1 MKIVVF
7 GTGAFY
13 INRQD
18 ALLKE
23 EIIAFAD
30 NDNEKWT
37 GKINNIPIVSPDQI
51 KEFPYD
57 RIVIMSRKK
66 KEIKRQ
72 LIIDLR
78 IDEESILDF
87 ENYCDYY
94 LKSRKLCELVMH
106 YKNNC
111 CYFGKSKT
119 KILII
124 TYALNYNGGSL
135 AAFYAALALK
145 SKGFDV
151 VIAARKSDKRL
162 IEEITNEGVA
172 VFIQEL
178 IDYCSWEQVSW
189 IEQFDYV
196 IVNTLQLGRILKEL
210 IYKKPVLWW
219 IHESK
224 IEYEYLDK
232 DIIEYLDNINIEPY
246 VVSDVAL
253 HTFRQYF
260 HKVNASILHY
270 GIPDNGFR
278 SIKFSTRE
286 KTVFAVIGGIVP
298 IKAQDVFLE
307 AITHLTQE
315 ELDKSEF
322 WLIGICQPENQYS
335 NSILKQVEMIPEV
348 RWLGELN
355 RRDIEKIYKDID
367 IVVVPSRQE
376 TMSIVMTEAFMY
388 GKIGIASN
396 VIGISKYIKDKENG
410 LIFESENVKDLAEKM
425 SWVLENQDK
434 LNSMSVKARKT
445 FERFFTLKVFGERLE
460 TIINTKMVSP
470 MSNLPL

>member
-7 GTGAFY
+7 GTGSFF

-18 ALLKE
+18 TLSKE

-30 NDNEKWT
+30 NDKDKWT
-37 GKINNIPIVSPDQI
+37 KKIDNIPIVSPDQI
-51 KEFPYD
+51 KEFPYNK
-57 RIVIMSRKK
+57 IIIMSRKK
-66 KEIKRQ
+66 EEIKRQ
-72 LIIDLR
+72 LIIDFGLA
-78 IDEESILDF
+78 ETSILDF
-87 ENYCDYY
+87 EEYCDYY
-94 LKSRKLCELVMH
+94 LRCRDLCELVMH
-106 YKNNC
+106 YKGSS

-119 KILII
+119 KVLII

-145 SKGFDV
+145 SRGFDV

-162 IEEITNEGVA
+162 IDEITNEGVA
-172 VFIQEL
+172 IFIQEL

-210 IYKKPVLWW
+210 IHRKPVLWW

-232 DIIEYLDNINIEPY
+232 DIIEYLDNINLEPY

-253 HTFRQYF
+253 RTFRQYF
-260 HKVNASILHY
+260 HKVSARILHY

-278 SIKFSTRE
+278 STTLSTRD
-286 KTVFAVIGGIVP
+286 KIVFAVIGSISP
-298 IKAQDVFLE
+298 IKAQDIFLE
-307 AITHLTQE
+307 AITQLTQE
-315 ELDKSEF
+315 ERDNSEF
-322 WLIGICQPENQYS
+322 WLIGICQRENQYG

-355 RRDIEKIYKDID
+355 REEIEKVYKNID
-367 IVVVPSRQE
+367 VVVVPSRQE

-410 LIFESENVKDLAEKM
+410 LIFESENAKDLTGKM
-425 SWVLENQDK
+425 SWVLKNQEK
-434 LNSMSVKARKT
+434 CNSMSVKARKT

-460 TIINTKMVSP
+460 TIITDLV
-470 MSNLPL
+470 